1 MLQLVQLL
9 SFRVTYKSIPMFW
22 DQVYRTRHILEEFDD
37 IEVYKTSVTVF
48 IALFYLEMVY
58 VLIMT
63 FSLLNRM
70 NQN

>member
-1 MLQLVQLL
+1 
-9 SFRVTYKSIPMFW
+9 MFW